1 MKAKKKPSR
10 SLLTRLFK
18 NGKKKNNKGR
28 AGANPKSSA
37 KKATEKV
44 ATAAAK
50 EKPLT
55 PRQRSI
61 AEIKQMKSLGD
72 KSPERLARILAAMLS
87 KERAKNEADKD
98 YFDQM
103 IQGIIQRSEKVDEE
117 EGDSR

>member
-1 MKAKKKPSR
+1 MKAKKKSSR

-18 NGKKKNNKGR
+18 NGKKKKKKGQ
-28 AGANPKSSA
+28 ADANSKPSA
-37 KKATEKV
+37 KKMAAKV

-87 KERAKNEADKD
+87 KERAKNEADKE
-98 YFDQM
+98 YFDHM
-103 IQGIIQRSEKVDEE
+103 VQGIIERSEKGDDE
-117 EGDSR
+117 GSGGR

>member
-1 MKAKKKPSR
+1 MKAKKKLSR
-10 SLLTRLFK
+10 SLLTRFFK
-18 NGKKKNNKGR
+18 NGKKKKKKGR
-28 AGANPKSSA
+28 ADSKPEPSV
-37 KKATEKV
+37 KKMAAKV

-87 KERAKNEADKD
+87 KERAKNEADKE
-98 YFDQM
+98 YFDRM
-103 IQGIIQRSEKVDEE
+103 VQGIIERCEKVDEE
-117 EGDSR
+117 ESDGR

>member
-1 MKAKKKPSR
+1 MKAKKKSSR

-18 NGKKKNNKGR
+18 NGKKKKKKGQ
-28 AGANPKSSA
+28 ADANPEPSA
-37 KKATEKV
+37 KKMAEKV
-44 ATAAAK
+44 ATAAAQ

-87 KERAKNEADKD
+87 KERAKNEADKE
-98 YFDQM
+98 YFDHM
-103 IQGIIQRSEKVDEE
+103 VQGIIERCEKVDEE
-117 EGDSR
+117 ESDGR